1 MNQFKTVAL
10 LGLLTA
16 LLVSISYWVIGG
28 TNGLLV
34 GILFAA
40 VTNLG
45 SWYFSDQIALKAYNA
60 QPVTPEQAPGLYAM
74 VQQLCD
80 RANLPMP
87 GVYIVPSAA
96 ANAFATGRDPQHA
109 AVAVTQGI
117 MSLLP
122 EDELEAV
129 IAHELSHIYN
139 RDTLTQ
145 AVAATVAGAISG
157 LAQFASYGMW
167 FGGSRD
173 NNRGGN
179 PIGLLLTIILAPM
192 AATVIQLA
200 ISRTR
205 EFSAD
210 AGAAKLTGNPKALAR
225 ALQRLD
231 LTARQIPIAGNPA
244 FEPLLIMNSFS
255 GKTMA
260 NLFSTHP
267 STEARIQA
275 LMKLEEKI

>member
-60 QPVTPEQAPGLYAM
+60 QPVTSEQAPGLYAM

-231 LTARQIPIAGNPA
+231 LTARQIPIEGNPA

-275 LMKLEEKI
+275 LMKLEQKI